1 MFFNKIK
8 GGLFFVLLLWQV
20 HCQAQDVK
28 MYSGKAPSAAEMGE
42 ILFSRPDEMAVIKAD
57 GIKMRSISFG
67 KPKNSQQ
74 KPADTAHQQQNSSI
88 GLPIKFKYDSAVVLD
103 ESRAFLNEVGKMLK
117 MPSFANEKLIIEGH
131 TDAVGPKKYNQKLS
145 ERRAGSVKTYL
156 KDNFNIAENR
166 LFVSGM
172 GESQPL
178 ANINPYAPVNRRVQ
192 FRRAP

>member
-42 ILFSRPDEMAVIKAD
+42 ILFSRPHEMAVIKAD

-103 ESRAFLNEVGKMLK
+103 ESSK